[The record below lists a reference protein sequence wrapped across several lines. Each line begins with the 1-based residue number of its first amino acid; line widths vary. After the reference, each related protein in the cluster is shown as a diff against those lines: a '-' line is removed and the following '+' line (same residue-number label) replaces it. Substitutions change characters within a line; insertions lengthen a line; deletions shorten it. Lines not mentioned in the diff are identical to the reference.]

1 MNKLMEQIMKFG
13 VVGFVCFFIDYIVLF
28 AATEFLNIPY
38 MISSMISFTVS
49 VVINYVLS
57 IKFVFKSKKDAN
69 KLKEFISFVILS
81 LIGLGINQIIMWF
94 GVEIVI
100 GNGIE
105 PLISGGSQKG
115 IIYSLCRLIV
125 RYDYMLVKIAA
136 TGIVMV
142 YNFISRKIFLE
153 EKQDN

>member
-57 IKFVFKSKKDAN
+57 IKFVFKTKKDAN

-100 GNGIE
+100 GNGIA
-105 PLISGGSQKG
+105 PLVSGGAQKG